1 MLRRLEAL
9 PFYAR
14 RASGGHGLP
23 GLAVLAV
30 ICSLAGCGEGGTTDG
45 VGSSSKA
52 VPAASPQ
59 AIIYAKHCVGCH
71 SSGVGG
77 APVMGDAAAW
87 ASRTAQGLETVYAN
101 AINGIRGMPLMGTC
115 SSCSD
120 ADIRATVDFILGNSQ

>member
-9 PFYAR
+9 PLYVR
-14 RASGGHGLP
+14 RVSEGNGLAA
-23 GLAVLAV
+23 LAVLGV
-30 ICSLAGCGEGGTTDG
+30 TCSLAGCGESGITDG
-45 VGSSSKA
+45 VSSSLKA

-87 ASRTAQGLETVYAN
+87 TSRTAQGLETVYIN

-120 ADIRATVDFILGNSQ
+120 AEIRATVDFIIENSQ

>member
-1 MLRRLEAL
+1 MLRRFKSL
-9 PFYAR
+9 PLAAR
-14 RASGGHGLP
+14 RVVNGHGLP
-23 GLAVLAV
+23 TLAALFAM
-30 ICSLAGCGEGGTTDG
+30 CALAGCGESGISDG
-45 VGSSSKA
+45 VGSSEKA
-52 VPAASPQ
+52 LPAASPQ
-59 AIIYAKHCVGCH
+59 ANIYAKHCVGCH

-120 ADIRATVDFILGNSQ
+120 ADIRTTVDFILENSR

>member
-1 MLRRLEAL
+1 MLRRFKSL
-9 PFYAR
+9 PLAAR
-14 RASGGHGLP
+14 RVAYGHRLP
-23 GLAVLAV
+23 VLAVLFT
-30 ICSLAGCGEGGTTDG
+30 ICALAGCGESGITDG
-45 VGSSSKA
+45 MGSSVKA
-52 VPAASPQ
+52 VPVASSQ

-101 AINGIRGMPLMGTC
+101 AINGIRGMPRMGTC

-120 ADIRATVDFILGNSQ
+120 ADIRTTVDFILENSQ

>member
-1 MLRRLEAL
+1 MFGRIKSL
-9 PFYAR
+9 PLYAR
-14 RASGGHGLP
+14 RVAKVPGLP
-23 GLAVLAV
+23 VLAVLSAM
-30 ICSLAGCGEGGTTDG
+30 CMLAGCGESGITDG
-45 VGSSSKA
+45 VGSSVKA

-101 AINGIRGMPLMGTC
+101 AINGIRGMPRMGTC

-120 ADIRATVDFILGNSQ
+120 ADIRTTVDFILKNSQ

>member
-1 MLRRLEAL
+1 MLKRLEAL
-9 PFYAR
+9 PLYAR
-14 RASGGHGLP
+14 RVSEGHGLP
-23 GLAVLAV
+23 VLAVLTV
-30 ICSLAGCGEGGTTDG
+30 ICSLAGCGESGITDG
-45 VGSSSKA
+45 AGSSLKA
-52 VPAASPQ
+52 LPEASPQ

-120 ADIRATVDFILGNSQ
+120 ADIRATVDLMLENSQ